1 MLSSSRMSGREV
13 VLLLFSPEAG
23 DRELEVGEDEEEA
36 EQVMMTGP
44 GLSVSEVRLSW

>member
-13 VLLLFSPEAG
+13 VLLLFSPEAAV
-23 DRELEVGEDEEEA
+23 RELEVGEDEEA